1 MKHVI
6 PRLFRE
12 RYGKILGREKNIF
25 IEYCQKPLR
34 KSIRIN
40 ELKADVDDVIKRLS
54 SYGWK
59 LEKIPWTKAGY
70 WVTYPEG
77 EQVGNTL
84 EHFMGYYY
92 VQEAASM
99 IPPILLDPD
108 ESDKI
113 LDMAAAPGSKTSQ
126 LADTMKNNGTI
137 IANDVSIER
146 IKVLRFNLEKLGV
159 MNTIIS
165 RMDGRSFSRFENKFD
180 AVMLDAPCSSEGIIR
195 KDWKALSKWSIRFI
209 MGMSYLQ
216 KQLIS
221 AAVSATKKGGV
232 IVYSTCTLA
241 PEENEEVIDY
251 AVKNFGLKVEK
262 VRPKAL
268 KFRKGIREWKGK
280 KYDKEVENALRIWPH
295 DNDTEGFFVAKLRK
309 V

>member
-1 MKHVI
+1 MQYVI

-12 RYGKILGREKNIF
+12 RYGKILGNEKKRF
-25 IEYCQKPLR
+25 IEYCKKPLR

-40 ELKADVDDVIKRLS
+40 TIKADVEDVKRRLEEKGWSLS
-54 SYGWK
+54 
-59 LEKIPWTKAGY
+59 KIPWIENGF
-70 WVTYPEG
+70 WISYPEG
-77 EQVGNTL
+77 EALGNTL

-99 IPPILLDPD
+99 IPPLLLDVEND
-108 ESDKI
+108 LV

-126 LADTMKNNGTI
+126 IAEAMKNQGTI
-137 IANDVSIER
+137 VANDVSIER

-159 MNTIIS
+159 INTIVT
-165 RMDGRSFSRFENKFD
+165 RHDGRFFSKLKEKFD
-180 AVMLDAPCSSEGIIR
+180 AVLLDAPCSSEGIIR
-195 KDWKALSKWSIRFI
+195 KDWRALSKWSIKLI
-209 MGMSYLQ
+209 KSMSHLQ

-221 AAVSATKKGGV
+221 SAIVATRKGGV

-251 AVKNFGLKVEK
+251 AIKKFDVKVEK
-262 VRPKAL
+262 IRLKGL
-268 KFRKGIREWKGK
+268 KFRKGITEWENKE
-280 KYDKEVENALRIWPH
+280 YDKEVNKCMRIWPQ
-295 DNDTEGFFVAKLRK
+295 DNDTEGFFVAKLIK